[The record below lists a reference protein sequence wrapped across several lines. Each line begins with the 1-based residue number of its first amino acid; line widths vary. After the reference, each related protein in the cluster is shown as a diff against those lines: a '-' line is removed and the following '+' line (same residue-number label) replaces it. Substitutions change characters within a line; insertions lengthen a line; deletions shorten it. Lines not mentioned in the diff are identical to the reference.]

1 MAITQDTYNGN
12 GSNLGP
18 FSFTFKWLESTDIK
32 VTVGGVLKTAGTHY
46 NLQSLNY
53 TTKTG
58 GQVLFTAGNAPAN
71 GASIR
76 IYRDTDDEALSA
88 VFSSGSAIR
97 AKDLNDNFTQNLY
110 VTQEVNNNS
119 VAIDG
124 SNAMVGDLDMGGYK
138 IINLQTPAADTN
150 AATKGYVDSKVGASG
165 PPGYTNWSYTATGGE
180 TVVGTSGAV
189 LEYQVGKEQV
199 YLNGALQQ
207 RNVDYTANNGNTITF
222 TVALTAADNV
232 QVRCVN
238 YLAANPSAS
247 YSFTRWRKTYNTLP
261 SPDTLITG
269 NSDAPEVALNYTI
282 NREQVFIN
290 GALLQRGVDYT
301 TPNTTSITLLSGPLI
316 TGDVVE
322 VHSNNSI

>member
-1 MAITQDTYNGN
+1 MAVTQNTYTGN
-12 GSNLGP
+12 GATVLY
-18 FSFTFKWLESTDIK
+18 SFTFPYLETTDVK
-32 VTVGGVLKTAGTHY
+32 VTINGTSTTA
-46 NLQSLNY
+46 Y
-53 TTKTG
+53 TFANATTI
-58 GQVLFTAGNAPAN
+58 QFNTAPAN
-71 GASIR
+71 GAAIR
-76 IYRDTDDEALSA
+76 IYRDTDDASLA
-88 VFSSGSAIR
+88 ATFYSGSAIR
-97 AKDLNDNFTQNLY
+97 AQDLNDNFTQNLY

-119 VAIDG
+119 VNIDG
-124 SNAMVGDLDMGGYK
+124 SNPMVGNLNMGGYK
-138 IINLQTPAADTN
+138 IINLQSSPTVDTDAAN
-150 AATKGYVDSKVGASG
+150 KHYVDTKVGASG
-165 PPGYTNWSYTATGGE
+165 PPGYTNWSYTAGGGE
-180 TVVGTSGAV
+180 TVVGTSGPV

-207 RNVDYTANNGNTITF
+207 RNVDYTADNGNTITF

-261 SPDTLITG
+261 SPATLIAG

-301 TPNTTSITLLSGPLI
+301 TPNVTSITLLSGPLI
-316 TGDVVE
+316 VGDVVE

>member
-1 MAITQDTYNGN
+1 MATTQNTFTGN

-32 VTVGGVLKTAGTHY
+32 VSVGGVLKTAGTHY

-76 IYRDTDDEALSA
+76 IFRDTDDDALSA

-110 VTQEVNNNS
+110 VTQEINNNAVS
-119 VAIDG
+119 IDG
-124 SNAMVGDLDMGGYK
+124 SNPMVGDLNMGGYK
-138 IINLQTPAADTN
+138 IVNLQSNPTVDTDAAN
-150 AATKGYVDSKVGASG
+150 KLYVDTKVGASG
-165 PPGYTNWSYTATGGE
+165 PPGYTNWSYTAVGGE
-180 TVVGTSGAV
+180 TVLGTSGTV
-189 LEYQVGKEQV
+189 LEYQSGKEQV

-207 RNVDYTANNGNTITF
+207 RNNDYTASNGNTITF
-222 TVALTAADNV
+222 LVGLTAGDVV

-238 YLAANPSAS
+238 YLAANPAAS
-247 YSFTRWRKTYNTLP
+247 YNYSRWAHTATSGQTVL
-261 SPDTLITG
+261 TG
-269 NSDAPEVALNYTI
+269 TGSISNSVLSYTV

-290 GALLQRGVDYT
+290 GVLQIRGVDYT
-301 TPNTTSITLLSGPLI
+301 TVSTGTQITI
-316 TGDVVE
+316 TPALTVGDIIE

>member
-1 MAITQDTYNGN
+1 MALTEITYPGTG
-12 GSNLGP
+12 LATFGP
-18 FSFTFKWLESTDIK
+18 IPFDAIDYTTDIK
-32 VTVGGVLKTAGTHY
+32 A
-46 NLQSLNY
+46 SI
-53 TTKTG
+53 
-58 GQVLFTAGNAPAN
+58 N
-71 GASIR
+71 GAATTAFTIDTATKIVTFTSAPVIGATVR
-76 IYRDTDDEALSA
+76 IYRDTNDENKSA
-88 VFSSGSAIR
+88 TFYSGSAIR
-97 AKDLNDNFTQNLY
+97 ASDLNDNFDQTLY
-110 VTQEVNNNS
+110 LVQEIGNNA
-119 VAIDG
+119 VDVDG
-124 SNAMVGDLDMGGYK
+124 SNTMVGDLNMGGYK

-165 PPGYTNWSYTATGGE
+165 PPGYTNWSYTASGGE
-180 TVVGTSGAV
+180 TVVGTVGPV

-238 YLAANPSAS
+238 YLAANPNAS
-247 YSFTRWRKTYNTLP
+247 YSFTRWRKTYSTLP
-261 SPDTLITG
+261 SPATLIAG
-269 NSDAPEVALNYTI
+269 NSDVPEVTLSYTI

-301 TPNTTSITLLSGPLI
+301 TPNNTSITLLSGPLI
-316 TGDVVE
+316 VGDVVE